1 VPFYPHSENPT
12 GRSKEQLD
20 VSNFSN
26 IQKELKP
33 NKIVNKGNSVFRG
46 RNEDET
52 NKLNSHSMPKAFGGR
67 DQPRIAGGVP

>member
-1 VPFYPHSENPT
+1 M
-12 GRSKEQLD
+12 D

-46 RNEDET
+46 RNDTED
-52 NKLNSHSMPKAFGGR
+52 NKLNAHSMTKPFGGR
-67 DQPRIAGGVP
+67 EQPRIAGG